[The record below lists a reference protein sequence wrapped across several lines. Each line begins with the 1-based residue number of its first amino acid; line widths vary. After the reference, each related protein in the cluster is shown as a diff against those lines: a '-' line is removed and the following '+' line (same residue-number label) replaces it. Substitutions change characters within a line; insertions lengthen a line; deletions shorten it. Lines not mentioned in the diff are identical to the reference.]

1 MIQCIGLRAVGSI
14 AIATATATA
23 TAGLYT
29 VLVSVLYHPYPLP

>member
-1 MIQCIGLRAVGSI
+1 MIQCIGLRAVGS
-14 AIATATATA
+14 IATATATA